1 MVYTSRT
8 ARASL
13 ASDLKSIWTGT
24 ASKRLHLEYFFIV
37 LGIYIAGIVIAAA
50 LYPGGFSFFG
60 VYTSYLGGTT
70 QNPVGKYF
78 YNNAELVTGIMLIPH
93 FIFIYKQLT
102 PACKA
107 LSFLAC
113 LFGIVG
119 SAGFAFI
126 GIYAQ
131 GVSYDGHRW
140 TTILA
145 FGGFGVSAALM
156 LLAFIRKSILKHAW
170 PKWWHITIIYAQLF
184 AVIGIGAAGGE
195 FNIAPAIFTDAF
207 NEWVYLF
214 ALMGWIIEIPLI
226 TVDQVKK

>member
-1 MVYTSRT
+1 MEIT
-8 ARASL
+8 ARASF
-13 ASDLKSIWTGT
+13 ASNLKSIWAGT
-24 ASKRLHLEYFFIV
+24 ASKRLYLEYFFAV

-50 LYPGGFSFFG
+50 LYPGGFSFFD
-60 VYTSYLGGTT
+60 VYTSYLGGVT
-70 QNPVGKYF
+70 QNPVGRYF
-78 YNNAELVTGIMLIPH
+78 YNNAELVTGILLVPH
-93 FIFIYKQLT
+93 FTFMYKQLT

-131 GVSYDGHRW
+131 GVNYEGHRW

-145 FGGFGVSAALM
+145 FGGFGVSAILM
-156 LLAFIRKSILKHAW
+156 LLAFIRKAALKHAW
-170 PKWWHITIIYAQLF
+170 PKWWHIVVIYGQVF
-184 AVIGIGAAGGE
+184 VVIGIVVLGGE
-195 FNIAPAIFTDAF
+195 LDVAPAIFTDEF

-214 ALMGWIIEIPLI
+214 VVMGWIIEIPLI
-226 TVDQVKK
+226 TPRDTRSVV